1 MPSESR
7 KKEKMLPFVAVRD
20 TESLLNY
27 SDHFPFALPVDPSST
42 RLAFM
47 RSFEIYFGVKCFL
60 CCVSSL

>member
-1 MPSESR
+1 MPSETR
-7 KKEKMLPFVAVRD
+7 KKGKMFPFVAVRD

-27 SDHFPFALPVDPSST
+27 SQIISFRIASF

>member
-1 MPSESR
+1 MPSETR
-7 KKEKMLPFVAVRD
+7 KKGKILPFVAVRD

-27 SDHFPFALPVDPSST
+27 SDTFPFALLVDPSST

-47 RSFEIYFGVKCFL
+47 RSFEIYVGVKCFL